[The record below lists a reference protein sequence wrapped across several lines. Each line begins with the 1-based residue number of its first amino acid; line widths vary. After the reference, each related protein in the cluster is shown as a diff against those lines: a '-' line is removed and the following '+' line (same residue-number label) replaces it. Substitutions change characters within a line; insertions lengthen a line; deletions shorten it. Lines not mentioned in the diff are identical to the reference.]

1 MTEEEKRERETLDP
15 FMKEREACI
24 KFIKSEAAR
33 FYEARHFATAAALN
47 AVAEDIRA
55 ELHRK

>member
-1 MTEEEKRERETLDP
+1 MTEEEKRERE
-15 FMKEREACI
+15 ACV